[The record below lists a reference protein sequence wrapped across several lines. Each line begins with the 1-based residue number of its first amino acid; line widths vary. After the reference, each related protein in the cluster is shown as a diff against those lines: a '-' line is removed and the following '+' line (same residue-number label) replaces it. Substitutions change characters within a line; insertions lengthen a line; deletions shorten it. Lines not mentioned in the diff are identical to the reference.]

1 MGEREGGGHAV
12 NDHGQESNPLRV
24 PQRPRKT
31 SRPSDVFLCQGV
43 IILVMT
49 THTLIVMT
57 VVIMITETYVDFN
70 VKKILKEK
78 KKH

>member
-1 MGEREGGGHAV
+1 MGEREGGGHAA
-12 NDHGQESNPLRV
+12 NDYGQESNPGRCG
-24 PQRPRKT
+24 T
-31 SRPSDVFLCQGV
+31 HVFLCQDV